1 MTEVRKEAEV
11 HVLIVTKNRD
21 AKDVAAE
28 LSQLSGLLYWD
39 ITTGV
44 HDIIAV
50 VRLRDISYRDELR
63 DACLAIKGIEQVEV
77 VLVTA
82 SSRDETTTRAHAWF
96 P

>member
-1 MTEVRKEAEV
+1 MTAVLNQAEV
-11 HVLIVTKNRD
+11 YVLIVTKDRD
-21 AKDVAAE
+21 AKDVVIE
-28 LSQLSGLLYWD
+28 LSQIPGLLYWD

-50 VRLRDISYRDELR
+50 VRLQNITYRDDLR
-63 DACLAIKGIEQVEV
+63 DACLAVDGVEQVEV
-77 VLVTA
+77 LTVTA